1 MHGEYIMM
9 TWKRL
14 RRCRP
19 FDVRVPLTCR
29 MDRDLA
35 TLQEKTE
42 IINRK
47 RKQAQEEG
55 VDKLYA
61 TQYQALE
68 MQMKNYHIQV
78 SV

>member
-1 MHGEYIMM
+1 
-9 TWKRL
+9 
-14 RRCRP
+14 
-19 FDVRVPLTCR
+19 

-47 RKQAQEEG
+47 RKQAQEES

-78 SV
+78 SVWQLSNSMQSNKELL

>member
-1 MHGEYIMM
+1 
-9 TWKRL
+9 
-14 RRCRP
+14 
-19 FDVRVPLTCR
+19 

-35 TLQEKTE
+35 VLQEKTE

-47 RKQAQEEG
+47 RKQTQEES

-78 SV
+78 REQQFYAFWVLSFEFW